1 MNVLFQIRNDY
12 KESIAGDSIQ
22 MQKTKEYL
30 EKIGV
35 PVDISTNNYINLEK
49 YDIIHIFNLIR
60 IKEPYRFA
68 QNARKQGKPYVL
80 STIYWDMADYIKNDK
95 NTSTTLKWW
104 LKDNNLRKEVLDYA
118 SILLPNSSIETDV
131 LKKDFSINK
140 ECFIIPNCADSFFNN
155 ANPDNFILKYGL
167 TDFILC
173 VGRISCRKNQ
183 LALINALKGTGL
195 NLVLI
200 GPNNNKGYYQQ
211 CKLAARNDVLF
222 IDQLPY
228 YELASAYAAAKVHVL
243 PSWFETP
250 GLASLEAGLAGSNIV
265 TTSRGS
271 AQEYFGDKALYCDP
285 DSEESIRKSVM
296 TAYSEPK
303 TEILKNY
310 IFNNYT
316 WEVAAMKTL
325 DAYKTVLGE
334 RQTDVS

>member
-35 PVDISTNNYINLEK
+35 QVDIATNNYINLEK

-60 IKEPYRFA
+60 IKESYRFA

-80 STIYWDMADYIKNDK
+80 STIYWNMADYIKNDK
-95 NTSTTLKWW
+95 NTSATIKWW
-104 LKDNNLRKEVLDYA
+104 LKDNDLRKEVLEYA
-118 SILLPNSSIETDV
+118 SILLPNSSIEADV

-167 TDFILC
+167 TDFVLC

-183 LALINALKGTGL
+183 LALINALKDTGL

-200 GPNNNKGYYQQ
+200 GPNNNEGYYKQ
-211 CKLAARNDVLF
+211 CKLAAGNNVIF
-222 IDQLPY
+222 IDQLPD
-228 YELASAYAAAKVHVL
+228 YEIASAYAAAKVHVL
-243 PSWFETP
+243 PSWYETP
-250 GLASLEAGLAGSNIV
+250 GLASLEAGLVGCNIV
-265 TTSRGS
+265 STKIGS
-271 AQEYFGDKALYCDP
+271 ALEYFEKNALYCDP
-285 DSEESIRKSVM
+285 ASEESIRESVKM
-296 TAYSEPK
+296 AFCKPK
-303 TEILKNY
+303 GEILKNH

-316 WEVAAMKTL
+316 WEVAAIKTL
-325 DAYKTVLGE
+325 DAYKTVLK
-334 RQTDVS
+334 TNVSQ